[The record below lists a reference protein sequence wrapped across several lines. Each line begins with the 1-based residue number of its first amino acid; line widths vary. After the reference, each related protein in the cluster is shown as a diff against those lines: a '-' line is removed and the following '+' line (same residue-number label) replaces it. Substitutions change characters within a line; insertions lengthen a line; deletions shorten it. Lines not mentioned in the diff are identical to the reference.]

1 LIFNEFGYFV
11 EALDHGIFYHA
22 MTRDDDFEPKLG
34 RIRSQRGGRGGKY
47 LHRVLRAVALS
58 GGAPKLGRGK
68 FHGSQNGRGASMGRL
83 LSSRDSLAGL
93 RGRRVV
99 VKYRSIKLAGNGV
112 KAARAHMRYIQR
124 DGVTRDG
131 EPGTLYS
138 ADQDRADG
146 KAFIDRAEGDRHQ
159 FRFIVSAEDGA
170 EYDDLK
176 PLTRRLM
183 TQMEKDLTTELDWV
197 AVDHYNTGHPHT
209 HIIVRGKT
217 DQGRDLV
224 IAREYLMHGMRERA
238 AELVSI
244 DLGPRTDIEIEN
256 RLRHELEQERL
267 TTIDRRLLRDMDSER
282 RVDASDRDPFYQ
294 SMRAGRLQKLSHL
307 GLAAETGPGHWQLAD
322 DLEDTLRRMGERGDI
337 IRTMQREF
345 SEKGLTRA
353 AGDYVIYDPGASGV
367 TITGR
372 VIARGLAD
380 ELNDRHYL
388 IVDGVD
394 GRSHYID
401 VGKGEGTDPIPE
413 GAVVR
418 IEPKPAEARAADR
431 TVAEIAAANAGR
443 YNIDIHLR
451 HDPNA
456 SASFAEAHVRR
467 LEAMRRISTSVER
480 EADGTWIIAP
490 DHLERAAAH
499 ESTMAR
505 DAPVVVQTLSALP
518 IERQAGAEGATWLDH
533 ELTAENPIPLR
544 DAGFGREARQA
555 LDRRRQW
562 LIEQNLARDEQDRTI
577 YRANMLATLQ
587 RRELNRVAGQ
597 LSKELGLGYNEAK
610 SGDRIEGIYRRSIEL
625 ASGRFAVVEKARE
638 FTLVPW
644 RPVLERNI
652 GKQVSGITRGDAIS
666 WTIGRQRGGPSL

>member
-1 LIFNEFGYFV
+1 
-11 EALDHGIFYHA
+11 
-22 MTRDDDFEPKLG
+22 MTQDDDFEPKLG
-34 RIRSQRGGRGGKY
+34 RIRSRGGGRGGKY
-47 LHRVLRAVALS
+47 LHRVLRAVALA
-58 GGAPKLGRGK
+58 GGTPKSGRGK
-68 FHGSQNGRGASMGRL
+68 FHGSQIGRGASIGRV
-83 LSSRDSLAGL
+83 LSSRDRHLGL
-93 RGRRVV
+93 RGRRVM
-99 VKYRSIKLAGNGV
+99 VKYRSVKLAGKGV

-124 DGVTRDG
+124 DGVTRGG
-131 EPGTLYS
+131 EPGALYS

-146 KAFIDRAEGDRHQ
+146 KAFIDRADGDRHQ

-176 PLTRRLM
+176 PLSRRLM
-183 TQMEKDLTTELDWV
+183 AQMEKDLGTKLDWV

-224 IAREYLMHGMRERA
+224 IARDYLMHGIRERA
-238 AELVSI
+238 TELVSI

-256 RLRHELEQERL
+256 RLRHEIEQERL

-294 SMRAGRLQKLSHL
+294 SLRAGRLQKLSRL
-307 GLAAETGPGHWQLAD
+307 ELAEEIAPGRWQLAD
-322 DLEDTLRRMGERGDI
+322 GLGDTLRRMGERGDI

-353 AGDYVIYDPGASGV
+353 AGDSVIYDPVAAEAGP
-367 TITGR
+367 ITGR
-372 VIARGLAD
+372 IVARGLAD

-394 GRSHYID
+394 GRSHYVDI
-401 VGKGEGTDPIPE
+401 GKGEETDPIPD

-418 IEPKPAEARAADR
+418 IEPKPIDARAVDR
-431 TVAEIAAANAGR
+431 TVAEVAAANDGR
-443 YNIDIHLR
+443 YSIDIHLR
-451 HDPNA
+451 HDPRA
-456 SASFAEAHVRR
+456 RAEFAETHVRR
-467 LEAMRRISTSVER
+467 LEAMRRISRNVER

-499 ESTMAR
+499 ERTMAR

-518 IERQAGAEGATWLDH
+518 IDRQVGADGATWLDR
-533 ELTAENPIPLR
+533 ELTADTPVPLR
-544 DAGFGREARQA
+544 DAGFGREARAA

-562 LIEQNLARDEQDRTI
+562 LVEQDLAREEQDRTI
-577 YRANMLATLQ
+577 YRAKMLGLLR

-597 LSKELGLGYNEAK
+597 LSRELGLDYAEVR
-610 SGDRIEGIYRRSIEL
+610 SDDRIDGIYRRSVEL
-625 ASGRFAVVEKARE
+625 ASGRFAVIEKSRE

-644 RPVLERNI
+644 RPVLERGL
-652 GKQVSGITRGDAIS
+652 GKQVSGIARGETIS
-666 WTIGRQRGGPSL
+666 WTIGRQRSGPSI